1 MTDYE
6 IYDKFFADEEYD
18 LEKCTVVAYSYWSGW
33 NSGLKRASILIRNE
47 IRPHGKWINHS
58 EESFLWRNECPIC
71 NKRSSNDANFC
82 QYCGADMRKGDTK

>member
-18 LEKCTVVAYSYWSGW
+18 LEKCTVAAYSYWSGW

-47 IRPHGKWINHS
+47 IRPKGHWIRRPQGHYVCS
-58 EESFLWRNECPIC
+58 LCEKGMYKSDFCP
-71 NKRSSNDANFC
+71 S
-82 QYCGADMRKGDTK
+82 CGADMRGDAE